1 MKHTITLTQH
11 QGAWMATFSNPIIAA
26 AAGTD
31 TFPTA
36 YTTRTCAEVVQK
48 EIQRLNPEC
57 VVVVS
62 NKIDKA
68 SFL

>member
-1 MKHTITLTQH
+1 MKHTITLSQVSSK
-11 QGAWMATFSNPIIAA
+11 WMATFSNPKIAEA
-26 AAGTD
+26 TGTD

-36 YTTRTCAEVVQK
+36 HTTRTCAEVVQK
-48 EIQRLNPEC
+48 AMQRLNPDC
-57 VVVVS
+57 LVVVS

>member
-1 MKHTITLTQH
+1 MKHTITLSQVS
-11 QGAWMATFSNPIIAA
+11 GNWIATFSNPKVAETTGA
-26 AAGTD
+26 D

-48 EIQRLNPEC
+48 AIQRMNPDC

>member
-1 MKHTITLTQH
+1 MKHTITLSQVS
-11 QGAWMATFSNPIIAA
+11 GNWMATFSNPKIAQ

-48 EIQRLNPEC
+48 AIQKLNPEC
-57 VVVVS
+57 VVIVS
-62 NKIDKA
+62 NKIDKTA
-68 SFL
+68 FL